1 VGQIGIRNNLEIVWI
16 FLASLEKK
24 CYIYTVTIDNHNQ
37 TKSFLMTE
45 LQAIKFAAQI
55 QIGTRIAGYGGQVMI
70 VTAITDK
77 YIKGI
82 SEYAQKKFGKE
93 SEMILEYTTLLN
105 PHYNK
110 SLQIL

>member
-1 VGQIGIRNNLEIVWI
+1 
-16 FLASLEKK
+16 
-24 CYIYTVTIDNHNQ
+24 
-37 TKSFLMTE
+37 MTE

-82 SEYAQKKFGKE
+82 SEYAWKKFGKE
-93 SEMILEYTTLLN
+93 SELILEYTTLLN